1 ERGSYDPKV
10 DRARRFALV
19 TSRGVA
25 TWLDT
30 SARAD
35 RVCRRRVFVATID
48 ARLIARDAATGMACA
63 DFGRDGTVD
72 LTPGI
77 TIRNQCGCYQMTS
90 PPAVVSDLVIIGSS
104 IGDNRAADLER
115 GVVRAYDA
123 RSGALRWSWDPIPT
137 RESDPAR
144 ATWAGDSWRRTG
156 AANAWSLIS

>member
-72 LTPGI
+72 LTAGI
-77 TIRNQCGCYQMTS
+77 TIGNDCGCYQMTS
-90 PPAVVSDLVIIGSS
+90 PPAGVGGPFTIRSS
-104 IGDNRAADLER
+104 LPDHLA
-115 GVVRAYDA
+115 
-123 RSGALRWSWDPIPT
+123 GA
-137 RESDPAR
+137 
-144 ATWAGDSWRRTG
+144 
-156 AANAWSLIS
+156 